1 MLYTLLATDTD
12 ETRTPYLASLSESIF
27 SNFSDCGTSLNAW
40 DMWKY
45 CLPGTGELG
54 GVPCDD
60 GSSEG
65 TQSPDLAKLVDAAE
79 EDLEKEYFT
88 FKKRHDNQ
96 DAYWIKYRG
105 LEKPNGDQCT
115 IDDAIDKCNS
125 LAEGMCRTAFSD
137 VNTNLRPKAPITTLG
152 LVSLVVVVSF

>member
-1 MLYTLLATDTD
+1 MSKDSERQSSMLYTLLATDTD

-54 GVPCDD
+54 GVLCDD

-115 IDDAIDKCNS
+115 IDDAID
-125 LAEGMCRTAFSD
+125 
-137 VNTNLRPKAPITTLG
+137 
-152 LVSLVVVVSF
+152 